1 MHLTSVIHSSM
12 GLYLFGI
19 SSIYAYNTLY
29 TSYRPSTFFS
39 VHIAM
44 FANHLM
50 SQASK
55 ALNDMNE
62 TTLGGHHSIL
72 DKPKDVGV
80 SLQQK
85 QIEKTGVNMTSFQH
99 QVYKYLVSCFTQKQ
113 QQKSRANSNA
123 KLSYMK
129 AENVDLNFLSL
140 CWLRDLRF
148 EINLVCH
155 IAVDTQ
161 ISYKLR

>member
-1 MHLTSVIHSSM
+1 MHMIC
-12 GLYLFGI
+12 I
-19 SSIYAYNTLY
+19 SLQSFIRRWACICLASPAYMHITRS
-29 TSYRPSTFFS
+29 THRIGPHTFFS

-85 QIEKTGVNMTSFQH
+85 
-99 QVYKYLVSCFTQKQ
+99 
-113 QQKSRANSNA
+113 
-123 KLSYMK
+123 
-129 AENVDLNFLSL
+129 
-140 CWLRDLRF
+140 
-148 EINLVCH
+148 
-155 IAVDTQ
+155 
-161 ISYKLR
+161 

>member
-1 MHLTSVIHSSM
+1 
-12 GLYLFGI
+12 
-19 SSIYAYNTLY
+19 
-29 TSYRPSTFFS
+29 
-39 VHIAM
+39 
-44 FANHLM
+44 M

-99 QVYKYLVSCFTQKQ
+99 HVYKYLVSRRNNNKNHERIRTQ
-113 QQKSRANSNA
+113 
-123 KLSYMK
+123 
-129 AENVDLNFLSL
+129 NF
-140 CWLRDLRF
+140 
-148 EINLVCH
+148 H
-155 IAVDTQ
+155 IWKPKML
-161 ISYKLR
+161 I